1 MNSKKIKIGIFSK
14 ELSNLRTF
22 EYRIFNEIFNDE
34 NLELSVLFFDGRKKS
49 KPSLIDKLISLVKSK
64 KRFPK
69 FYLKFRKK
77 NMNTLNYTKQ

>member
-34 NLELSVLFFDGRKKS
+34 NLELSVLFFDEK
-49 KPSLIDKLISLVKSK
+49 
-64 KRFPK
+64 
-69 FYLKFRKK
+69 KK
-77 NMNTLNYTKQ
+77 N

>member
-22 EYRIFNEIFNDE
+22 EYRIFNDE
-34 NLELSVLFFDGRKKS
+34 NLELSVLFFDEKKKT

-64 KRFPK
+64 TRISKIL
-69 FYLKFRKK
+69 LKIQKEK
-77 NMNTLNYTKQ
+77 HEYIKLY

>member
-1 MNSKKIKIGIFSK
+1 MNSKKIKIGIFSI

-22 EYRIFNEIFNDE
+22 EYRIFNDE
-34 NLELSVLFFDGRKKS
+34 KKT

-64 KRFPK
+64 KRVPK

>member
-64 KRFPK
+64 TRISKIL
-69 FYLKFRKK
+69 LKIQKEK
-77 NMNTLNYTKQ
+77 HEYIKLY